1 MVMAKRKYTKPVK
14 NMEPSMMTVNFTGF
28 TVAPLA
34 TDNQYIDL
42 SQVASIINRRF
53 YRQGLNWAVAGFKFL
68 SAPGSNAAVS
78 ILKLQNTWI
87 TSGTWEKS
95 MRHWLRQQNEAVE
108 AAGAQSATAAFR
120 DFKILMDNEHATK
133 FAAAGSNLNLANK
146 MPAGYLFGDWD
157 ASQIVIPND
166 GAPGV
171 TNEYVL
177 KMYGPSDATAKGMV
191 EGYIRSRSVPQ
202 TPDPATPAATESSWL
217 AEMINVGDS
226 EDSVL
231 VNAQFNN
238 RQLPY
243 AQDEYPGGAL
253 NKATAMLHDIEYVGT
268 NTIGGTTR
276 LKGGNFPCGLIKV
289 SATNLSETDTYGF
302 TLIVD
307 LVPGHHRGYLAES
320 MVEM

>member
-1 MVMAKRKYTKPVK
+1 MNEY
-14 NMEPSMMTVNFTGF
+14 
-28 TVAPLA
+28 L
-34 TDNQYIDL
+34 DL
-42 SQVASIINRRF
+42 SQIASIINRRF
-53 YRQGLNWAVAGFKFL
+53 YRQGLNWAVAGFKIL
-68 SAPGSNAAVS
+68 SAPQSQAFVTVS
-78 ILKLQNTWI
+78 KLQNTWV

-95 MRHWLRQQNEAVE
+95 MRHWLAQQNEAVE

-120 DFKILMDNEHATK
+120 DFKILMDNQHVTNYVT
-133 FAAAGSNLNLANK
+133 AGNNLNLTNLI
-146 MPAGYLFGDWD
+146 PSGYLTGDWD

-177 KMYGPSDATAKGMV
+177 KMYGPSDANAKGMV

-202 TPDPATPAATESSWL
+202 TPDPATPAATETSWL

-231 VNAQFNN
+231 VNAQYNN

-243 AQDEYPGGAL
+243 DQDDYPGAAGNFA
-253 NKATAMLHDIEYVGT
+253 AVQTHDMEYIT
-268 NTIGGTTR
+268 PTTIGGTTR
-276 LKGGNFPCGLIKV
+276 LKGGNFPCGLIKI
-289 SATNLSETDTYGF
+289 SAVNLDLEASLAF
-302 TLIVD
+302 TLQVD